1 MKVDG
6 NYTMNG
12 PREQVYATLSD
23 PEALRQCLPGCEKFD
38 DVGEGRYETVL
49 KAGIAGVKGTFTG
62 AVTLADQ
69 RPPEF
74 YRLTVEGQFGSG
86 FVKGSGDISL
96 EEDGEQTKVK
106 YTGDG
111 QVGGPLASVG
121 QRLIGPAI
129 RMVVGQFFK
138 CMDGKLP
145 STAAKAGQE
154 AGSQTTG
161 GEGD

>member
-6 NYTMNG
+6 SYTMSG
-12 PREQVYATLSD
+12 LREEVFATLSD
-23 PEALRQCLPGCEKFD
+23 PEALRHCLPGCEKFD
-38 DVGEGRYETVL
+38 EISEGRYETVL

-62 AVTLADQ
+62 TVTLADQ

-86 FVKGSGDISL
+86 FVKGIGDISL
-96 EEDGEQTKVK
+96 AEDNGNTKVI

-111 QVGGPLASVG
+111 QIGGPLASVG
-121 QRLIGPAI
+121 QRLIGPAV

-138 CMDGKLP
+138 CMDGQLT
-145 STAAKAGQE
+145 SAAAAASQE

-161 GEGD
+161 GAGD